1 MWGKIIIVRPKKEG
15 ERFCCYLRKDI
26 LELLTNY
33 SDDTGVPKT
42 RVVEKALLKYFE
54 DAELPVFDKK
64 KSD

>member
-1 MWGKIIIVRPKKEG
+1 MARQKKEG

-26 LELLTNY
+26 LELLTDY

-42 RVVEKALLKYFE
+42 VVVEKALLKYLADMGKTVSE
-54 DAELPVFDKK
+54 KK

>member
-1 MWGKIIIVRPKKEG
+1 MARPKKEG

-26 LELLTNY
+26 LELLTDY

-54 DAELPVFDKK
+54 DVGLSVSEKK

>member
-1 MWGKIIIVRPKKEG
+1 MARQKKEG

-26 LELLTNY
+26 LELLTDY

-42 RVVEKALLKYFE
+42 VVVEKALLKYLADMGKTISE
-54 DAELPVFDKK
+54 KK